1 MVSENDLLAVVYVV
15 CSNTVITLCV
25 PHPIYI
31 SLQYQVLYI
40 DPLCAACKPTC
51 TREDQTE
58 EDTALAEGSDDTT
71 ERLVSDFV
79 NSVYDM
85 PDWKSLGQ
93 FSGEQHVTFQTA
105 ARVAMYAGKWKR
117 KALSVSDRRP
127 SQQPVDS
134 QEHEA
139 RKISSI
145 PAFLPGRILQ
155 IDTEKKPLR

>member
-1 MVSENDLLAVVYVV
+1 M
-15 CSNTVITLCV
+15 
-25 PHPIYI
+25 
-31 SLQYQVLYI
+31 
-40 DPLCAACKPTC
+40 
-51 TREDQTE
+51 
-58 EDTALAEGSDDTT
+58 AEGSDDAT